1 MNPHTLFTDSG
12 YGSGRR
18 LMECHA
24 APIDRYWVVAFD
36 VDTDVFDDV
45 LEAVG
50 VEQVRVMVE
59 SVVHDIGH
67 LMGHL
72 GVGGD
77 ADALAAIG
85 REAHHLGG
93 GCRSIGFVSLGALC
107 TRIEID
113 AREAVD
119 HTFPAY
125 AAELAQQRD
134 ALSDWSA
141 TMTGTRERRP

>member
-1 MNPHTLFTDSG
+1 
-12 YGSGRR
+12 
-18 LMECHA
+18 MEWPA
-24 APIDRYWVVAFD
+24 APIDRYWVVTFE
-36 VDTDVFDDV
+36 VDSDVFEDV

-50 VEQVRVMVE
+50 VEQVGAMVK
-59 SVVHDIGH
+59 SVVDDIGR
-67 LMGHL
+67 LIGNL
-72 GVGGD
+72 KVGGGP
-77 ADALAAIG
+77 DALAAIG

-93 GCRSIGFVSLGALC
+93 GCRSIGFVSIGALC

-119 HTFPAY
+119 HTFPGY
-125 AAELAQQRD
+125 EVELAQQRD